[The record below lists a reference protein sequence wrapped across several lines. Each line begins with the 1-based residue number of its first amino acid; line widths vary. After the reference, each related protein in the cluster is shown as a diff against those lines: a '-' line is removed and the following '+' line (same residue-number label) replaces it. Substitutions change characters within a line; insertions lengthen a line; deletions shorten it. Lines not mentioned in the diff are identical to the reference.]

1 MIIWHADNCY
11 PGQPFQR
18 LTTWDTFTIWTH
30 WYWIMDNWRQ
40 LSHSGHWTRDR
51 KHTHTNIFSVY
62 KYFLYLG
69 IHPDF
74 HASKNQANN
83 SDHMVVVP
91 YCPGLGCV
99 TSLVCAPLSA
109 TSQDSTD
116 TQSVRWPGT
125 VQLTVTLDR
134 EHSRNIVKGQR
145 IFEIFFNNLQK
156 EALSFR
162 LFLEAPCCAA
172 PHESPAPAR
181 SRTGP
186 WL

>member
-1 MIIWHADNCY
+1 MQITVILDNLFNVWQLWKHSQSGLIDTELWTIGDSSTTAD
-11 PGQPFQR
+11 
-18 LTTWDTFTIWTH
+18 T
-30 WYWIMDNWRQ
+30 
-40 LSHSGHWTRDR
+40 GHGTGNTR
-51 KHTHTNIFSVY
+51 TQIFLVYTNI
-62 KYFLYLG
+62 FLYLG

-83 SDHMVVVP
+83 SDQMVLVP
-91 YCPGLGCV
+91 YCPGLGLV

-109 TSQDSTD
+109 TSQDSTR

-134 EHSRNIVKGQR
+134 EPSRNIVKGQR
-145 IFEIFFNNLQK
+145 IFGIIFNNLQK
-156 EALSFR
+156 EALSFW
-162 LFLEAPCCAA
+162 LFLEDPCCAA